1 MNKRFHKK
9 TSTKNGCNTP
19 NEKENVGKHNLLSVL
34 RDKKAILKE
43 NFNVYITLDNK
54 VQEEVLNDEK
64 TKLLGYL
71 KTQLENDSIS
81 LTVDVTPLKEEEM
94 KAYTAEDKFKKMV
107 KKILTY

>member
-1 MNKRFHKK
+1 M
-9 TSTKNGCNTP
+9 
-19 NEKENVGKHNLLSVL
+19 
-34 RDKKAILKE
+34 KE
-43 NFNVYITLDNK
+43 NFNVCITLDNK

-107 KKILTY
+107 KKNPDLLNLKDKFDLEIDF